1 MASGYRLL
9 HAIAV
14 AVLLCAGL
22 VARAAAQDGSWEQVD
37 DDGFAKIESR
47 PVRGVK
53 VREIRI
59 TATLKHPA
67 QRLAALIGDVAHY
80 ARFMPPTE
88 LTKVIA
94 TQMSPDGKPDGKPN
108 GKPNGNS
115 GSFYLVIDPPLI
127 HRRDYCVQIDMSKLA
142 DGRLQTRFRTTA
154 EGCPPEKPG
163 LVRMVRVDGTWTLT
177 PLTDNTTRVTYEAI
191 TDPAG
196 SVPTWMV
203 NRAAGGS
210 VRDMFRALARAAGD
224 PSIAACPASQ
234 SLGCG
239 L

>member
-1 MASGYRLL
+1 MV
-9 HAIAV
+9 HWK
-14 AVLLCAGL
+14 GL
-22 VARAAAQDGSWEQVD
+22 VSAATMAVVLCGALAARAAAQDGGWEEVD

-47 PVRGVK
+47 PVAGVK

-80 ARFMPPTE
+80 SSFMPPTE
-88 LTKVIA
+88 VTKA
-94 TQMSPDGKPDGKPN
+94 LGSTMSPK
-108 GKPNGNS
+108 GNS
-115 GSFYLVIDPPLI
+115 GRFYIVIDPPLI

-142 DGRLQTRFRTTA
+142 DGRLQTLFRTSSD
-154 EGCPPEKPG
+154 GCPPEKSG
-163 LVRMVRVDGTWTLT
+163 LVRMNRVEGSWTLA
-177 PLTDNTTRVTYEAI
+177 PLPDGTTRVTYQAV

-196 SVPTWMV
+196 TVPTWMV

-210 VRDMFRALARAAGD
+210 VRGMFRALDKAAD
-224 PSIAACPASQ
+224 DHAIAACPASH

>member
-1 MASGYRLL
+1 MKERWKRLVS
-9 HAIAV
+9 AGVMGA
-14 AVLLCAGL
+14 LLCGGM
-22 VARAAAQDGSWEQVD
+22 VARAAAQDGAWEQVD

-47 PVRGVK
+47 PVSGVK

-80 ARFMPPTE
+80 PSFMPPTE
-88 LTKVIA
+88 ETRRL
-94 TQMSPDGKPDGKPN
+94 
-108 GKPNGNS
+108 S
-115 GSFYLVIDPPLI
+115 GSTSSKGNTAHFYIVINPPLI
-127 HRRDYCVQIDMSKLA
+127 HRRDYCVLLNFSRLA
-142 DGRLQTRFRTTA
+142 DGRLQTRFHDSA
-154 EGCPPEKPG
+154 EGCPAERPG
-163 LVRMVRVDGTWTLT
+163 LVRMVRIEGSWTMLPLPDG
-177 PLTDNTTRVTYEAI
+177 TTRVTYEAI
-191 TDPAG
+191 ADPAG
-196 SVPTWMV
+196 TVPTWMV

-210 VRDMFRALARAAGD
+210 VRDMFRALDKAAGD